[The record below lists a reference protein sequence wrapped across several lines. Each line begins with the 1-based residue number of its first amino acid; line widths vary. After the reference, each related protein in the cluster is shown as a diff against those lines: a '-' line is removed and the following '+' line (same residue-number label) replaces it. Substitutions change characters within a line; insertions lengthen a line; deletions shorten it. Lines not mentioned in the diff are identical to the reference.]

1 MAKEIK
7 KTDIYWIIG
16 EATNCGKTTIA
27 SSLIRV
33 LNALGKKTI
42 GFKPFAGIRFSQSR
56 DLLINE
62 IPFSDCGMFGSDA
75 LKLCDASPHSDRG
88 MLDIINPSLLLFKDS
103 ILEPLLIRIGSKK
116 LNNLVY
122 YGGEFLEGFLKDD
135 GNKQI
140 FKQSLLPTKCP
151 MRYVENVSHIDAAL
165 KYIFALG
172 PDVVVM
178 EGAGPFLP
186 VWAGSHFVNNILM
199 LTDGKILFLKDINLK
214 LNIKHNEKVH
224 IKIFLQHLKISKE
237 KILSFQVTK
246 MTPDKVEEYSNDLIK
261 QVLSA

>member
-7 KTDIYWIIG
+7 KTDIFWIIG

-27 SSLIRV
+27 SSLIHV
-33 LNALGKKTI
+33 LNTLGKKTI
-42 GFKPFAGIRFSQSR
+42 GFKPLAGIRFSQSR
-56 DLLINE
+56 DLLMNE
-62 IPFSDCGMFGSDA
+62 IPFSDCGMFGNDA

-122 YGGEFLEGFLKDD
+122 YKGEFLEDFLKHDE
-135 GNKQI
+135 NKQI

-151 MRYVENVSHIDAAL
+151 MRSVENVNHIEAAL

-172 PDVVVM
+172 PDAVVM

-199 LTDGKILFLKDINLK
+199 LTDGKIRFLKDINLK

-224 IKIFLQHLKISKE
+224 IKMFLQQLKIPKE

-246 MTPDKVEEYSNDLIK
+246 MAPEKVAEYSNDLIK